1 MSNPR
6 EPRDLVLLGVGHTH
20 LHLLREWQRRPLPG
34 IRLTCISNQPTAAY
48 SGMLPGTLAGNYTS
62 EEMQIDLSAR
72 CAEVG
77 AELILAETTGLDRER
92 RQVLLRN
99 REPVPY
105 DWLSIGTGSRPA
117 EVPGIEE
124 SISIKPMQTFLSR
137 LKQSLSAAMRDR
149 GESLPLRIVIVG
161 GGAGGVEIALCLP
174 AWLERQ
180 RALSPAG
187 LPPYELTV
195 VQSDSRLLGDG
206 NPRAAAIVE
215 RIMARRGH
223 SVLLGHTA
231 VALEQRGVVTEQA
244 SGERQT
250 QTADLIIWAVG
261 AVAPRLFEQL
271 DLARDERG
279 FLLTNQ
285 YLQSVQDPA
294 IFVVGDAGTCQADP
308 HPKAGVYAVR
318 QGPVLWENLRRIR
331 QNLPLSRW
339 QPQAHFLSLLNTGDC
354 RAILQY
360 RGFAIHA
367 RWCWWLKDFI
377 DRRFIAKHRAGADC
391 LPG

>member
-6 EPRDLVLLGVGHTH
+6 QPRDLVLLGVGHTH
-20 LHLLREWQRRPLPG
+20 LHVLREWQRRPLPG

-48 SGMLPGTLAGNYTS
+48 SGMLPGTLAGNYTN

-77 AELILAETTGLDRER
+77 AELILAETTGLDRTR

-99 REPVPY
+99 CEPVPY
-105 DWLSIGTGSRPA
+105 DWLSIGIGSRPA
-117 EVPGIEE
+117 DVPGIEQA
-124 SISIKPMQTFLSR
+124 ISIKPMQTFLSR
-137 LKQSLSAAMRDR
+137 LEQSVSAAIRDR
-149 GESLPLRIVIVG
+149 EESLPLRIVVVG
-161 GGAGGVEIALCLP
+161 GGSGGVEIALCLP

-180 RALSPAG
+180 RVLSPTG
-187 LPPYELTV
+187 LPRCELTV

-206 NPRAAAIVE
+206 NPRAAAIAE
-215 RIMARRGH
+215 RTLSRRGH
-223 SVLLGHTA
+223 RVLLGHAA

-244 SGERQT
+244 SGERQL
-250 QTADLIIWAVG
+250 QPADLIIWVVG

-285 YLQSVQDPA
+285 HLQSVQDST
-294 IFVVGDAGTCQADP
+294 IFVVGDAGTCQDDP
-308 HPKAGVYAVR
+308 QPKAGVYAVR
-318 QGPVLWENLRRIR
+318 QGPVLWENLQRISR
-331 QNLPLSRW
+331 NLPLSRW

-354 RAILQY
+354 RAIFQY

-377 DRRFIAKHRAGADC
+377 DRQFIAKHSAGAD
-391 LPG
+391 

>member
-1 MSNPR
+1 
-6 EPRDLVLLGVGHTH
+6 LLGVGHTH
-20 LHLLREWQRRPLPG
+20 LHVLREWHRRPLPG

-48 SGMLPGTLAGNYTS
+48 SGMLPVTLAGNYTS

-72 CAEVG
+72 CGEVG
-77 AELILAETTGLDRER
+77 AELILAETMGLDRAR

-99 REPVPY
+99 CEPVSY
-105 DWLSIGTGSRPA
+105 DWLSIGIGSRPA
-117 EVPGIEE
+117 AVPGIEQA
-124 SISIKPMQTFLSR
+124 ISIKPMQTFLSR
-137 LKQSLSAAMRDR
+137 LEQAVSAAIRDR
-149 GESLPLRIVIVG
+149 EESLPLRIVVVG
-161 GGAGGVEIALCLP
+161 GGAGGVEIAFCLP
-174 AWLERQ
+174 AWWERQ
-180 RALSPAG
+180 RALSPTG
-187 LPPYELTV
+187 LPRCELTV

-206 NPRAAAIVE
+206 NPRAATIAE
-215 RIMARRGH
+215 RTLARRGQR
-223 SVLLGHTA
+223 VLLGHRA

-244 SGERQT
+244 SGERQL
-250 QTADLIIWAVG
+250 QPADLIIWAVG

-285 YLQSVQDPA
+285 HLQSVQDST
-294 IFVVGDAGTCQADP
+294 IFVVGDAGTCRDDP

-318 QGPVLWENLRRIR
+318 QGPVLWENLQRIR
-331 QNLPLSRW
+331 QDLPLSRW

-377 DRRFIAKHRAGADC
+377 DRRFIAKHRAGAD
-391 LPG
+391 